1 MAIGIDDL
9 YDDDYESTQEE
20 QQINNQEPT
29 TTNQQQQ
36 VLDNNSSDDDFISE
50 YLKSKGIDDPS
61 KIMFE
66 DDNNQLI
73 ERSWNDLSKEEQINI
88 LAGNEPTDDTQLSDD
103 EIDLLNAIRS
113 SGMDVNS
120 YMRTL
125 LQPSQPQHKQYKIDE
140 LSDDDLYVLDIL
152 EKVGGDNI
160 SDDELTE
167 ALEAAKKNEKLFQK
181 TVEGLRTQYIQLE
194 KDQEIREA
202 NERAARQQEQ
212 YNSFASSIM
221 NEIRGLNTFAGQD
234 LELSNEDIEELS
246 SFMLHLDEN
255 GMSPFG
261 KAMQDPA
268 LFTRAAFWLL
278 NEDKI
283 IEELTKQMQDTYTRG
298 YENAKKENTNFSWLD
313 IPSQSYI
320 QEVYSLAYE
329 FRLKVQK
336 CIGSLTSEKATVFVM
351 LPAFS
356 YIFSSFASVLTA

>member
-1 MAIGIDDL
+1 MENFDDELIFDDDEFLDDEEFDTPSEVTNTIDD
-9 YDDDYESTQEE
+9 EPAQEE
-20 QQINNQEPT
+20 GDLT
-29 TTNQQQQ
+29 
-36 VLDNNSSDDDFISE
+36 SE
-50 YLKSKGIDDPS
+50 ILRLKGISDPE
-61 KIMFE
+61 KIKFE
-66 DDNNQLI
+66 DESGAII

-113 SGMDVNS
+113 SGMDVNND
-120 YMRTL
+120 MRTL

-298 YENAKKENTNFSWLD
+298 YENAKKDMQGKSKLVFNTTAKN
-313 IPSQSYI
+313 QK
-320 QEVYSLAYE
+320 
-329 FRLKVQK
+329 KVNDDWYADDD
-336 CIGSLTSEKATVFVM
+336 EW
-351 LPAFS
+351 
-356 YIFSSFASVLTA
+356 